1 MNSIIT
7 FTAGLITGI
16 AYAKNRK
23 EPFKELLAS
32 ARQMFDKG
40 YESARRHIGKQEPAG
55 KKR

>member
-7 FTAGLITGI
+7 FTAGLMAGI

-40 YESARRHIGKQEPAG
+40 YESARRHIGKQG
-55 KKR
+55 